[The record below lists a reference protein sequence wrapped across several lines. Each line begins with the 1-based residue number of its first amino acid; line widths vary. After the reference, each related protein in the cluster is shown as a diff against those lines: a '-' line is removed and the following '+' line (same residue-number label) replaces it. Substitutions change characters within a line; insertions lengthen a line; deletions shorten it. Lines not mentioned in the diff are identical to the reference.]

1 MNNIDRRG
9 ARRGAVGL
17 CLLLA
22 CAGFAVACGSSD
34 SDAGDSTG
42 GAGAAAGNGGAAGNA
57 GNGGGAGASGSAGSA
72 GDAGGSGGDDGGS
85 AGAAGTDGGSGGSG
99 GAGGAAGSGGSGG
112 SSGSGGSAG
121 ASSDAGGLC
130 GTAGGAC
137 VDATDCAIGKSQM
150 ETWEGSCAQSSLG
163 DSKKTA
169 TCMEGKGVTSPC
181 AACWGDVAA
190 CGAKNCLAQCIGGS
204 QSQQCRDCTKAAG
217 CDDAFTACSGI

>member
-42 GAGAAAGNGGAAGNA
+42 GAGAAAGNGGGAGNA
-57 GNGGGAGASGSAGSA
+57 GNGGGAGSSGSAGSA

-99 GAGGAAGSGGSGG
+99 GAGGAAGSGG